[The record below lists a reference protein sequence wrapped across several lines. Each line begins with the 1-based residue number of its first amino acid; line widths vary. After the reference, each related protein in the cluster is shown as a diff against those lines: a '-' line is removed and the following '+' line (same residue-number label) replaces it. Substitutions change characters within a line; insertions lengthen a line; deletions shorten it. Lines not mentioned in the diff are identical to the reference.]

1 MDYQTIAFLQKGDIG
16 ILSLNQPD
24 RLNSLTTEMAS
35 ELKHCMRRVAEDE
48 TVAVL
53 ILTGKGRAFSAGGDL
68 ENFKKAYEAFQQ
80 RGVDESFADPQL
92 PMAFID
98 FPKPM
103 IAAVNGPA
111 VGFGLTVG
119 LTCDIRLASDKALF
133 NCAFVRVGVTPEF
146 GSSYFL
152 PRLVGFGKA
161 AELTLTAAT
170 IDAEEAMRIG
180 LVNRVVPH
188 DKLMEEALAMAETI
202 SRFPREAVLHSKAL
216 LRHGYHSALEQV
228 MNYEGLV
235 FQQLMHTKAHYQAV
249 CDTMARIA
257 AGKSIT

>member
-1 MDYQTIAFLQKGDIG
+1 
-16 ILSLNQPD
+16 
-24 RLNSLTTEMAS
+24 MAS
-35 ELKHCMRRVAEDE
+35 ELKHCMRRASEDE
-48 TVAVL
+48 SVAVL

-68 ENFKKAYEAFQQ
+68 ENFKKAYETFQQ
-80 RGVDESFADPQL
+80 RGVDESFADAQL

-119 LTCDIRLASDKALF
+119 LTCDIRLASDQALF

-161 AELTLTAAT
+161 AELTLTAST
-170 IDAEEAMRIG
+170 IDADEALRIG

-188 DKLMEEALAMAETI
+188 DKLMEEAVAMADTI
-202 SRFPREAVLHSKAL
+202 SRLPREAILHSKAL
-216 LRHGYHSALEQV
+216 LRHGYHSTLEQV
-228 MNYEGLV
+228 INYENLT
-235 FQQLMHTKAHYQAV
+235 FRSMMHTEAHYQAI
-249 CDTMARIA
+249 CKTIEQIA
-257 AGKSIT
+257 SGNTILSGPSPETIE